1 MKTGKLIAAG
11 VLPICKSTG
20 RIMLIR
26 RGQHQSQAGTWAAFG
41 GKFEKGEDRNPKDT
55 AIREFTEESGYK
67 GKFKISSSP
76 LDVHETTHLAFYT
89 FVGLFDTEFVPD
101 LGPSEEASDYGWFY
115 LNEFPSEL
123 HKGVSEMFIKNK
135 KTLENIICFHQN
147 K

>member
-1 MKTGKLIAAG
+1 MNTGKLIAAG

-26 RGQHQSQAGTWAAFG
+26 RGQHQSQPGTWASFG

-76 LDVHETTHLAFYT
+76 LDVSETNHLVFYT
-89 FVGLFDTEFVPD
+89 YIGLFDTEFIPD

-123 HKGVSEMFIKNK
+123 HQGVGSMFKQHK
-135 KTLENIICFHQN
+135 KTLENIICFYQN